1 MAAIEITDGNFEEL
15 VLHADV
21 PSLVEFGAKW
31 CPPCKLIE
39 PFLAEMHHEYAGKA
53 VIGKLDVDDNPIVST
68 QFGVRNLPTLLYFK
82 NGFVVDRQVGAVPK
96 NVLTEKLVALFG

>member
-39 PFLAEMHHEYAGKA
+39 PFLPKCTTNM
-53 VIGKLDVDDNPIVST
+53 
-68 QFGVRNLPTLLYFK
+68 
-82 NGFVVDRQVGAVPK
+82 QVK
-96 NVLTEKLVALFG
+96 Q